1 MDCKHIREEL
11 SAYIDGVLVE
21 PYLSQVAAHLAA
33 CPGCAAEEEEL
44 REVVEMVRTLGDVAP
59 PAEFRAEVIARLQ
72 AEGNLFLARDKAA
85 GTAGLTKW
93 GARWWQ
99 YTSLA
104 AVLVLGIGIS
114 VLWGQGLQPVRQFVG
129 GVGSTPDKEN
139 GLNNAV
145 IINNN
150 AASTD
155 GEKAKQEKYAFS
167 GATNAR
173 EYEYKSAGS
182 TLPQSAGKD
191 DSVSSPGSAGN
202 TAVADTT
209 VNERDARLNNSP
221 AAAGNGIK
229 TDKTAPGYDLSAK
242 TLRGTVTSRS
252 PGSKSITSD
261 NNKIIS
267 EGSLQI
273 EVSDLTV
280 AVSQV
285 DKLAAEL
292 GGRVE
297 VDASAAG
304 HTAGANS
311 RAMRLIV
318 PGRQFDRA
326 VATVSKLGRVLG
338 KQINSRDVTVE
349 YNDLAAR
356 NSDSV
361 ISEAQLTQMDE
372 AVNFATITLEVSQRG

>member
-44 REVVEMVRTLGDVAP
+44 REVVEMVRMLGDVAP
-59 PAEFRAEVIARLQ
+59 PAEFRAEVMARLR
-72 AEGNLFLARDKAA
+72 AEANLFLARDKAA

-114 VLWGQGLQPVRQFVG
+114 VLWGQGLQTVRQFVG

-145 IINNN
+145 IVNNN

-173 EYEYKSAGS
+173 EYKPAGS
-182 TLPQSAGKD
+182 ASAPGTGKGD
-191 DSVSSPGSAGN
+191 PLSSTDSINNA
-202 TAVADTT
+202 AVADTT
-209 VNERDARLNNSP
+209 VTSRDAQRNSSP

-252 PGSKSITSD
+252 PGSKSITGD

-267 EGSLQI
+267 EGAMQI
-273 EVSDLTV
+273 EVSDLAL

-285 DKLAAEL
+285 DKIAAEL

-304 HTAGANS
+304 FTAGANS

-326 VATVSKLGRVLG
+326 VAAVSKLGRVLG
-338 KQINSRDVTVE
+338 KQVTSQDVTVE

-356 NSDSV
+356 NGDSV

-372 AVNFATITLEVSQRG
+372 AVNFATITLEVRQRG